1 MGNAESVPK
10 SSQSEKAHHK
20 NEKQKQQKRGGARG
34 RGLSCCGKGA
44 ATPDDGPPPR
54 RLIEKAPSIPD
65 SNSEA
70 STASRS
76 VRSNAP
82 LPAVPNGNGNGN
94 GKKTLHRRTDSVI
107 TAAERAA
114 AGGSNGNN
122 LVVPYNEAH
131 IATFEKEI
139 MSTRPFSYE
148 ASGMQQFKAYAA
160 ILHPGE
166 TSVKVSIRPFN
177 EGYSVDRNQWDVRW
191 VGRLV
196 TRRTVLTPTG
206 EHAYSFVPLYESS
219 FSTPSVYSWR
229 HSTVDV
235 QIKARLTHM
244 LLGEISMV
252 MGGMFGPEF
261 KERMRRGEK
270 LRLGRTPSSATNKST
285 KPPSMQRGHS
295 LSRQQSF
302 QHQQQQQKLLQQQQ
316 QQQQTR
322 AGLQRQSTWHGG
334 ATSSSYAH
342 SDGGRSVSSHRSV
355 PRGLGI
361 QVQPPELPPLPALPV
376 GGIPVGRYTR
386 PPRTTYRPWE
396 TGTLFNEERRWT
408 KGWAHQQLAPLVS
421 HPPPRLSNFD
431 AIFVLYHGCVGTGE
445 ISRGPITAMR
455 GPSRVEGA
463 ATTEARPVQ
472 KISSRLFRSSPWGGN
487 SKSKPCFLRGCAS
500 KSSKSKVYE
509 SAVDDLMVQT
519 SNVWPLSSAA
529 PYYFGV
535 TFETLRRDPFPP
547 SVKEYKKM
555 TKKGYKRVS
564 YRARTVYTMMRTVP
578 EVDGLKSAGN
588 AMLYIPVASVR
599 YSGWTQH
606 AKCARESAPF
616 DFKLEMVHMLI
627 QKTVAMLDEKDA
639 SRQRQFFDDEKKFL
653 IGEGPPAKI
662 KSIAFDRW
670 LEETAKDMAIVKE
683 WDRKN
688 SEKQSL
694 FDDASTYVP
703 SDDYWL
709 GPREVP
715 FDFLSAEVND
725 PWSRF

>member
-1 MGNAESVPK
+1 MATSGPK
-10 SSQSEKAHHK
+10 SENLTRQQARFKFSSLARTLSLLFPIPRTLITLYQNIGSTTKTTANMGIISSKPKKSRTSARHEEKEVAPQELLIYSQIMHYEDGSFNLDCPGQRQPEAEVETSSCPRQPAWVVQFAFDKR
-20 NEKQKQQKRGGARG
+20 QQRWRTMA
-34 RGLSCCGKGA
+34 
-44 ATPDDGPPPR
+44 
-54 RLIEKAPSIPD
+54 APSIPD

-139 MSTRPFSYE
+139 MT
-148 ASGMQQFKAYAA
+148 YAA

-285 KPPSMQRGHS
+285 RPPSMQRGHS

-376 GGIPVGRYTR
+376 GGIPVGR
-386 PPRTTYRPWE
+386 
-396 TGTLFNEERRWT
+396 
-408 KGWAHQQLAPLVS
+408 
-421 HPPPRLSNFD
+421 
-431 AIFVLYHGCVGTGE
+431 
-445 ISRGPITAMR
+445 
-455 GPSRVEGA
+455 
-463 ATTEARPVQ
+463 
-472 KISSRLFRSSPWGGN
+472 N

>member
-1 MGNAESVPK
+1 
-10 SSQSEKAHHK
+10 
-20 NEKQKQQKRGGARG
+20 
-34 RGLSCCGKGA
+34 
-44 ATPDDGPPPR
+44 
-54 RLIEKAPSIPD
+54 
-65 SNSEA
+65 
-70 STASRS
+70 
-76 VRSNAP
+76 
-82 LPAVPNGNGNGN
+82 
-94 GKKTLHRRTDSVI
+94 
-107 TAAERAA
+107 
-114 AGGSNGNN
+114 
-122 LVVPYNEAH
+122 
-131 IATFEKEI
+131 
-139 MSTRPFSYE
+139 
-148 ASGMQQFKAYAA
+148 
-160 ILHPGE
+160 
-166 TSVKVSIRPFN
+166 
-177 EGYSVDRNQWDVRW
+177 
-191 VGRLV
+191 
-196 TRRTVLTPTG
+196 
-206 EHAYSFVPLYESS
+206 
-219 FSTPSVYSWR
+219 
-229 HSTVDV
+229 
-235 QIKARLTHM
+235 
-244 LLGEISMV
+244 MV
-252 MGGMFGPEF
+252 
-261 KERMRRGEK
+261 
-270 LRLGRTPSSATNKST
+270 
-285 KPPSMQRGHS
+285 
-295 LSRQQSF
+295 
-302 QHQQQQQKLLQQQQ
+302 
-316 QQQQTR
+316 
-322 AGLQRQSTWHGG
+322 
-334 ATSSSYAH
+334 
-342 SDGGRSVSSHRSV
+342 
-355 PRGLGI
+355 
-361 QVQPPELPPLPALPV
+361 
-376 GGIPVGRYTR
+376 
-386 PPRTTYRPWE
+386 
-396 TGTLFNEERRWT
+396 
-408 KGWAHQQLAPLVS
+408 
-421 HPPPRLSNFD
+421 
-431 AIFVLYHGCVGTGE
+431 
-445 ISRGPITAMR
+445 
-455 GPSRVEGA
+455 
-463 ATTEARPVQ
+463 
-472 KISSRLFRSSPWGGN
+472 
-487 SKSKPCFLRGCAS
+487 
-500 KSSKSKVYE
+500 
-509 SAVDDLMVQT
+509 VQT